1 MKAITKLIAEKAVKE
16 LLSKPGRRLM
26 IDRDT
31 FTSDAATAIAA
42 ICEDDEKKEIG
53 IFELDD
59 MSGEYERRGF
69 ITITDTRAV
78 IGDMSTWAE
87 QQIPMTMAMTMD
99 MIMEMS
105 MNQAA
110 TIDNAITLLDD
121 AGARVAA
128 IRLFREMAKVVK
140 VEAGSYDPSE
150 DWLMWDGSVLHIGNP
165 NASCFTPYARE
176 VELDTIGG
184 KILRDELM
192 ELYQYQQAGE
202 GI

>member
-1 MKAITKLIAEKAVKE
+1 MKAITKVITEKAVNE
-16 LLSKPGRRLM
+16 LLSKSGRRLM
-26 IDRDT
+26 INHET

-42 ICEDDEKKEIG
+42 ICEDDEEKEIG
-53 IFELDD
+53 IFEQDY

-69 ITITDTRAV
+69 VTITDTRAV
-78 IGDMSTWAE
+78 ISDMSTWAE
-87 QQIPMTMAMTMD
+87 QQIPMTMVMLG
-99 MIMEMS
+99 EM
-105 MNQAA
+105 A
-110 TIDNAITLLDD
+110 TSDASTLDNAITLLDD
-121 AGARVAA
+121 SGARVAA
-128 IRLFREMAKVVK
+128 IRLFRETVK
-140 VEAGSYDPSE
+140 AVKIEVGSSDPSE
-150 DWLMWDGSVLHIGNP
+150 DWLMWDDSVLHIGNP